1 MAPRKKPIFSN
12 KTSSKKSNS
21 KAQPQASKFGI
32 QHFFER
38 HTQNSQKP
46 NNVAAS
52 APPQNPKPLAAAF
65 SSTVA
70 TEQLVPEIRKP
81 AQIDGGNPVLVSVN
95 DEVRSNSK
103 LGNKNSMLQ
112 YTPPENLMAARVG
125 GDKENVD
132 GEASP
137 EISKSKSIKRFNFS
151 PGMLIKQSQDDGG
164 DVVKWRTS
172 PFEAVMVE
180 KRLPSPTLN
189 TSDRSLASLNRLA
202 NGVACNGVSDQMG
215 LRQHKKA
222 LLELLDKVEDVI
234 SIEDSVS
241 RDVEESPFQVED
253 KKGKRMLVSLDN
265 TVKRAET
272 ALTET
277 VTRKSS
283 YCSFLVLEVSE
294 KSGDADSSGDQC
306 LFKVI
311 WLLNEQSGEESSVY
325 LLDEWF
331 YSVIAPGD
339 TVNVIGE
346 FDNQGQCQVDR
357 HNNFI
362 IVYPDVLVFGTR
374 VIASFV
380 CPRRTV
386 LDERL
391 KSNEHS
397 TAALSGTAGLMKEI
411 PAVTFLEERTR
422 VVLQKHLENLY
433 ACGGNKNDMYKTLIE
448 AVPKILNWV
457 NLFKNSQNS
466 KAPVDFGSDNGVID
480 IEEMAWAPKY
490 GLKGQIDASV
500 RVKVESS
507 NGESHEKVMPLEFKS
522 GKSSMEHS
530 AQVIL
535 YTLLMSDRGTRP
547 FYKSILISFEITL
560 FHLLCDSCI
569 QVPEACRYWSP
580 MLSAFSI
587 QIRHR

>member
-1 MAPRKKPIFSN
+1 MTIPGI
-12 KTSSKKSNS
+12 
-21 KAQPQASKFGI
+21 ASRQSPF
-32 QHFFER
+32 R
-38 HTQNSQKP
+38 
-46 NNVAAS
+46 
-52 APPQNPKPLAAAF
+52 
-65 SSTVA
+65 
-70 TEQLVPEIRKP
+70 
-81 AQIDGGNPVLVSVN
+81 
-95 DEVRSNSK
+95 
-103 LGNKNSMLQ
+103 
-112 YTPPENLMAARVG
+112 TPPSLLYFH
-125 GDKENVD
+125 DK
-132 GEASP
+132 
-137 EISKSKSIKRFNFS
+137 
-151 PGMLIKQSQDDGG
+151 
-164 DVVKWRTS
+164 
-172 PFEAVMVE
+172 
-180 KRLPSPTLN
+180 
-189 TSDRSLASLNRLA
+189 LA

-253 KKGKRMLVSLDN
+253 KKGKRMPVSLDN

-294 KSGDADSSGDQC
+294 KSGDADSSCDQC

-311 WLLNEQSGEESSVY
+311 WLRNEQSGEESSVY

-362 IVYPDVLVFGTR
+362 IVHPDVLVSGTR
-374 VIASFV
+374 VTASFV

-411 PAVTFLEERTR
+411 PTLTFLEERTR

-457 NLFKNSQNS
+457 NLFKNSQDS
-466 KAPVDFGSDNGVID
+466 KAPSVNFGSDNGVKKVID

-507 NGESHEKVMPLEFKS
+507 NGESHGKVMPLEFKS

-535 YTLLMSDRGTRP
+535 YTLLMSDRSM
-547 FYKSILISFEITL
+547 SILVSYVI
-560 FHLLCDSCI
+560 CN
-569 QVPEACRYWSP
+569 
-580 MLSAFSI
+580 
-587 QIRHR
+587 QIRHRELWLEDLTWLV